1 VITLVIIKSHERCV
15 AGRTSVLGR
24 RSPFGGPKITGGLT
38 DLNGPGTGVKVRDSE
53 SLALFAIH
61 ADKYKPIAGRESINN
76 NKVVGVE
83 LGRIGSGCRLLE
95 SSAASFLASS
105 WSDSVRLAG
114 LLQGGTSCRPCDSVL
129 VEG

>member
-95 SSAASFLASS
+95 FLRRFLLGFLMVGFCAI
-105 WSDSVRLAG
+105 G